1 MPISPA
7 AQKFHLLIL
16 CSALDNSVAVVG
28 SSIPA
33 LMLGKRHIA
42 DMNQNIA
49 EPHAVTII
57 ATSMY
62 DFITAPS
69 LSPKVLE
76 RRRAQLRVAH
86 RMLDRSMAEPVLNS
100 TRLVASIRQ
109 RIAAG
114 VAQHVGVYRK
124 AEASAL
130 ADALNQAINRVRGE
144 WSAALGGEHECA
156 VG

>member
-62 DFITAPS
+62 DFITAP
-69 LSPKVLE
+69 LFIAKSP
-76 RRRAQLRVAH
+76 
-86 RMLDRSMAEPVLNS
+86 
-100 TRLVASIRQ
+100 
-109 RIAAG
+109 
-114 VAQHVGVYRK
+114 
-124 AEASAL
+124 
-130 ADALNQAINRVRGE
+130 
-144 WSAALGGEHECA
+144 
-156 VG
+156 